1 MDTPIPLLAKVPV
14 RDLQIHVGRSG
25 LSLGDTVALSLDAH
39 GRVIVTAMVRQ
50 RVLGVFG
57 RTRLRSLGHL
67 GPVIDQL
74 LMPLIAT
81 GQELRVRVVGITPEH
96 LSTDDGPEVFVS
108 VWGAPG
114 HRMRRA

>member
-14 RDLQIHVGRSG
+14 HDLQIHVGRSG

-57 RTRLRSLGHL
+57 
-67 GPVIDQL
+67 
-74 LMPLIAT
+74 
-81 GQELRVRVVGITPEH
+81 
-96 LSTDDGPEVFVS
+96 
-108 VWGAPG
+108 
-114 HRMRRA
+114 

>member
-14 RDLQIHVGRSG
+14 HDLQIHVGRSG

-96 LSTDDGPEVFVS
+96 LSTDGGPEVFVS
-108 VWGAPG
+108 VWGAPE

>member
-1 MDTPIPLLAKVPV
+1 MLPKRPKPCATYCQAGCSPDIWACY
-14 RDLQIHVGRSG
+14 
-25 LSLGDTVALSLDAH
+25 AH

>member
-14 RDLQIHVGRSG
+14 HDLQIHVGRSG

-96 LSTDDGPEVFVS
+96 LSTDDGP
-108 VWGAPG
+108 
-114 HRMRRA
+114 